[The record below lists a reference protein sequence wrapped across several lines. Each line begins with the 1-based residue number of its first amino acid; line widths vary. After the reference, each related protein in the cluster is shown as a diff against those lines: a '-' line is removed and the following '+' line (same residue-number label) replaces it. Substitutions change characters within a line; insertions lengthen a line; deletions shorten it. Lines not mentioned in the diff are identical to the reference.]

1 MTVGGKTMGNATVVC
16 TNGFHRDDVR
26 ASHHA
31 MGVPI
36 TININVV
43 MAAN

>member
-16 TNGFHRDDVR
+16 TKGFSCDDVR

-31 MGVPI
+31 IGVLMTISI
-36 TININVV
+36 TVV
-43 MAAN
+43 MAAS